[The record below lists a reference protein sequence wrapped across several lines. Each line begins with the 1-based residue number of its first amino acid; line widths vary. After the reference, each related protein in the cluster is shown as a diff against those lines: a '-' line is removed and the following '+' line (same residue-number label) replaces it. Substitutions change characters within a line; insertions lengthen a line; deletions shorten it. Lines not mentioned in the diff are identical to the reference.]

1 MSNIKQAPFL
11 GLTGMG
17 GGGTGLALG
26 GAVAKKSYIDDVY
39 STYLYRGNG
48 SGNRDIL
55 SYIDMTS
62 DGGFVW
68 TKNRDNGSYGH
79 NVFDTVRGAAKMLI
93 TNTTATEANEG
104 NTLTHFT
111 SGGFKI
117 GGDNNINKNNEDYA
131 SWNFR
136 RAPGFFDVVKYTGG
150 SGTQTIS
157 HNLGCIPGMIVVKA
171 LDTTDNW
178 AVFHRGM
185 DSTNPNNYG
194 MKLNTDGARFTGAG
208 WNVTATTF
216 DAAFSLTNND
226 GKDFIAYLF
235 AGGES
240 DAATARSVDF
250 SSSSYLSIP
259 DHVYP
264 GDGDNNGNWTFW
276 SNPFTIEMWVK
287 SPDAHSGYESLV
299 GQWGS
304 SQRNWVVRYSSADVG
319 SNWSFFYSSTGSNY
333 FSIDGGAKIDDN
345 QWHHIA
351 VVRTGGSPNLFKLY
365 TDGKLTGGTTSHSN
379 IALHNS
385 TTPLRIGSD
394 NDNNHFTGTI
404 SNLRIIRN
412 LAHYTSDFKVP
423 TAPLTDTGQSGSN
436 VSGTVLLCCNN
447 SSVTGSSFTSGTI
460 SSNGSYVTANSNS
473 PFDDPDAFIF
483 GEEGDQNIVKMG
495 SYTGNGSSSSP
506 PKIYLGWEPQWVMV
520 KRSNGSGQ
528 DWVMVDTMRGMYS
541 AGSPTPHL
549 RANSANSEQD
559 TTYYRIDVSSSRGF
573 SPVTTDNGL
582 NGNGD
587 EYIYMAVRRPD
598 PFVAKPAE
606 AATDVFAIDTGDGNS
621 TIPNFDSGFPV
632 DFALQRPL
640 SMGYTGAYARLLG
653 HHVLYTAT
661 NGAEQDESSGQ
672 SEFDSNLGWG
682 ASSDF
687 QTSTTQSYMWKRS
700 AGFDVLAYQGDA
712 KIGRVVFHNLS
723 KSPEMIWIKKR
734 DASEPWAVG
743 HKGLNGGTNPWEYYL
758 QLESNI
764 AEADYPLFNDQAPS
778 STSFHIHSNDMV
790 NGEDHPYIAML
801 FASVS
806 GISRVGYYNGSG
818 STGNAQNIGFQPR
831 YLIIKRINS
840 TGNWMQFNS
849 LSGFDKYTQLDTN
862 QQQYT
867 QTYVNVSATGFSLVS
882 DYGDTNES
890 GSKYIYYA
898 HA

>member
-55 SYIDMTS
+55 SYINMTS

-136 RAPGFFDVVKYTGG
+136 RAKGFFDVVKYTGG

-171 LDTTDNW
+171 LESSDNW

-194 MKLNTDGARFTGAG
+194 MKLNTDGARFTGTG

-226 GKDFIAYLF
+226 GYDFIAYLF

-250 SSSSYLSIP
+250 QSDTGPAATLTIP
-259 DHVYP
+259 DSSDLNVST
-264 GDGDNNGNWTFW
+264 GN
-276 SNPFTIEMWVK
+276 FTIEGWF
-287 SPDAHSGYESLV
+287 Y
-299 GQWGS
+299 
-304 SQRNWVVRYSSADVG
+304 VRAE
-319 SNWSFFYSSTGSNY
+319 NKTFFS
-333 FSIDGGAKIDDN
+333 
-345 QWHHIA
+345 
-351 VVRTGGSPNLFKLY
+351 
-365 TDGKLTGGTTSHSN
+365 TGGTGTVSDQAAVYMYDDEWSIRLTMRDSSGNLVQNAYNIGDTPKKQWFHLAISRSGNTYRVFINGIQKHTFTSSATLN
-379 IALHNS
+379 DPNY
-385 TTPLRIGSD
+385 PFNIGSW
-394 NDNNHFTGTI
+394 NNGSQGHLQGKI
-404 SNLRIIRN
+404 SNFRLVKGT
-412 LAHYTSDFKVP
+412 AVYTSSFKVP
-423 TAPLTDTGQSGSN
+423 TEPLTNITN
-436 VSGTVLLCCNN
+436 TKLLCCNN
-447 SSVTGSSFTSGTI
+447 SSVTGSTVTPATI
-460 SSNGSYVTANSNS
+460 TAVGDAVADTDS
-473 PFDDPDAFIF
+473 PFDDLDAFKW
-483 GEEGDQNIVKMG
+483 GEGGDQNIVKMG

-559 TTYYRIDVSSSRGF
+559 TSYYRIDVSSSRGF

-598 PFVAKPAE
+598 SFVAKPAE
-606 AATDVFAIDTGDGNS
+606 AATDVFAIDTGDGDS
-621 TIPNFDSGFPV
+621 IIPNFDSGFPV
-632 DFALQRPL
+632 DFALQRPH
-640 SMGYTGAYARLLG
+640 SMGYTGAFARLMG

-661 NGAEQDESSGQ
+661 TGAEQDESSDQ

-687 QTSTTQSYMWKRS
+687 QTSSTESYMWKRS
-700 AGFDVLAYQGDA
+700 AGFDMVTYVGNSTGDYSGMSQV
-712 KIGRVVFHNLS
+712 IPHNLG
-723 KSPEMIWIKKR
+723 KSPEMIWCKRR
-734 DASEPWAVG
+734 DASGYWGVY
-743 HKGLNGGTNPWEYYL
+743 HKGLNGGTNPENYRL
-758 QLESNI
+758 LLNDTHAESAASGSYTNW
-764 AEADYPLFNDQAPS
+764 YWNNTAPTATHFS
-778 STSFHIHSNDMV
+778 V
-790 NGEDHPYIAML
+790 GEVPNANAQNTQIIAML

-806 GISRVGYYNGSG
+806 GISHVGSYSGSG

-831 YLIIKRINS
+831 YLLIKRRNATS
-840 TGNWMQFNS
+840 DWMQFNS
-849 LSGFDKYTQLDTN
+849 VSGFDKYTQLNTN
-862 QQQYT
+862 QQRNS

-890 GSKYIYYA
+890 GSTYIYYA